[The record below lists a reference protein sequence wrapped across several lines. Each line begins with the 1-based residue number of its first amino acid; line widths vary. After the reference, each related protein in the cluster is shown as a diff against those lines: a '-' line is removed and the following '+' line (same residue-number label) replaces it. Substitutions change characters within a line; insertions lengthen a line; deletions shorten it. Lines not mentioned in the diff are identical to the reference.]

1 MQAVQARTRITLK
14 NILFATDFSQ
24 AAGAAAPIAIQIAR
38 RYGAKVYGVHVN
50 RFDDYTAAAPSAWAA
65 IAEAAQKETKEDAG
79 RLNEQLQSIEHEVVI
94 GEGNLWEVLS
104 NMIQQKEINLVV
116 VGTRGRTGFGKTL
129 LGSVAE
135 QILRQSPC
143 PVLTVGPHVNPWS
156 DEYVK
161 MREILYATN
170 LATDTPVAAPY
181 AISLAQE
188 NQAHLVLLH
197 VIEDPKAGDL
207 VDSPE
212 VTDLKER
219 KLQQL
224 VTEQAGLWCEPTYIV
239 EQGPAAEKI
248 LDVAKRRPTDLIVLG
263 ARPAKGLATHM
274 NIGTVHKVVSQAKC
288 PVLTVRG

>member
-1 MQAVQARTRITLK
+1 MKAVQARTRITVQ

-24 AAGAAAPIAIQIAR
+24 AADAAAPIAIQIAR

-50 RFDDYTAAAPSAWAA
+50 RFDDYTGAAPNAWAA
-65 IAEAAQKETKEDAG
+65 MAEAAEKETKEDFG
-79 RLNEQLQSIEHEVVI
+79 RLNGQLQSVEHEVVI
-94 GEGNLWEVLS
+94 GEGNIWEVVSKL
-104 NMIQQKEINLVV
+104 IKEKEIDLVV
-116 VGTRGRTGFGKTL
+116 LGTRGRTGIGKAL

-143 PVLTVGPHVNPWS
+143 PVLTVGPHVNLWS
-156 DEYVK
+156 DQYAK
-161 MREILYATN
+161 MREILYATD
-170 LATDTPVAAPY
+170 LATDNPIAAPY

-197 VIEDPKAGDL
+197 IIEDPKAGDL
-207 VDSPE
+207 LENPKAV
-212 VTDLKER
+212 DLKER

-224 VTEQAGLWCEPTYIV
+224 VTEQAGLWCDPTYIV

-248 LDVAKRRPTDLIVLG
+248 LDVAKRRHTDLIVMG
-263 ARPAKGLATHM
+263 ARPAKGLATHL
-274 NIGTVHKVVSQAKC
+274 NIGTVHEVVAQATC

>member
-1 MQAVQARTRITLK
+1 MQAVQAITRIALK

-24 AAGAAAPIAIQIAR
+24 AADAAAPIAIQIAR

-50 RFDDYTAAAPSAWAA
+50 RFDDYTAAAPNAWAA
-65 IAEAAQKETKEDAG
+65 MAEAAEKETKEDAG
-79 RLNEQLQSIEHEVVI
+79 RLNEQLQCIEHEVVV
-94 GEGNLWEVLS
+94 GEGNIWEVVSGL
-104 NMIQQKEINLVV
+104 IKEKEIDLVV
-116 VGTRGRTGFGKTL
+116 VGTRGRTGLGKTL

-143 PVLTVGPHVNPWS
+143 PVLTIGPHVNPWS

-161 MREILYATN
+161 MREILYATD

-212 VTDLKER
+212 VVDLKER
-219 KLQQL
+219 KLKQF
-224 VTEQAGLWCEPTYIV
+224 VTEQVGLWCEPTYIV

-248 LDVAKRRPTDLIVLG
+248 LDVAKRRHTDLIVLG
-263 ARPAKGLATHM
+263 ARPAKGLATHLNM
-274 NIGTVHKVVSQAKC
+274 GTVHKVVSQAKC

>member
-24 AAGAAAPIAIQIAR
+24 AADAAAPIAIQIAR

-50 RFDDYTAAAPSAWAA
+50 RFDDYTATAPNAWAA
-65 IAEAAQKETKEDAG
+65 MAEAAEKETKEDAA
-79 RLNEQLQSIEHEVVI
+79 RLNKQLQGVEHEVVI
-94 GEGNLWEVLS
+94 AEGNIWQVMS
-104 NMIQQKEINLVV
+104 NIIEQKEIDLIVL
-116 VGTRGRTGFGKTL
+116 GTRGRTGLGKVI

-135 QILRQSPC
+135 QILRQAPC
-143 PVLTVGPHVNPWS
+143 PVLTVGPQVNPWS

-161 MREILYATN
+161 MREIVYATD

-197 VIEDPKAGDL
+197 VIEDPKAEDL
-207 VDSPE
+207 MDSPK
-212 VTDLKER
+212 VVNVRER

-239 EQGPAAEKI
+239 EQGAAEEKI
-248 LDVAKRRPTDLIVLG
+248 LDVAKRRHTDLIVMG
-263 ARPAKGLATHM
+263 ARPGKALATHLNM
-274 NIGTVHKVVSQAKC
+274 GTVHKVVSQATC

>member
-1 MQAVQARTRITLK
+1 
-14 NILFATDFSQ
+14 LFATDFSQ
-24 AAGAAAPIAIQIAR
+24 AADAAAPIAIQIAR

-50 RFDDYTAAAPSAWAA
+50 RFDDYTAAAPNAWAA
-65 IAEAAQKETKEDAG
+65 MAEAAEKETKEDAG
-79 RLNEQLQSIEHEVVI
+79 RLNEQLQGVEHEVVI
-94 GEGNLWEVLS
+94 GEGNLLELLS
-104 NMIQQKEINLVV
+104 NVIQQKEIDLVV

-143 PVLTVGPHVNPWS
+143 PVLTIGPHVNPWS

-161 MREILYATN
+161 MREILYATD

-212 VTDLKER
+212 VVDLKER
-219 KLQQL
+219 KLKQF
-224 VTEQAGLWCEPTYIV
+224 VTEQVGLWCEPTYIV

-248 LDVAKRRPTDLIVLG
+248 LDVAKRRHTDLIVLG
-263 ARPAKGLATHM
+263 ARPAKGLATHLNM
-274 NIGTVHKVVSQAKC
+274 GTVHKVVSQAKC

>member
-1 MQAVQARTRITLK
+1 MKAVQVRTRITLK
-14 NILFATDFSQ
+14 NILFATDFSP
-24 AAGAAAPIAIQIAR
+24 AADLAAPIAVQIAQ
-38 RYGAKVYGVHVN
+38 RYGTKLYGVHVN
-50 RFDDYTAAAPSAWAA
+50 RFDDYTAAAPNAWAA
-65 IAEAAQKETKEDAG
+65 MAEAADRESQEQAQ
-79 RLNEQLQSIEHEVVI
+79 RLNKQLDGVEHEAVI
-94 GEGNLWEVLS
+94 GEGNTWKVISDLIE
-104 NMIQQKEINLVV
+104 KREIDLVV
-116 VGTRGRTGFGKTL
+116 VGTRGRTGFEKVL

-156 DEYVK
+156 EEYAK
-161 MREILYATN
+161 MREILYATD

-212 VTDLKER
+212 VMDCKER
-219 KLQQL
+219 KLQQM

-248 LDVAKRRPTDLIVLG
+248 LDVSKRRHTDLIVLG
-263 ARPAKGLATHM
+263 ARPAKGFATHLSL
-274 NIGTVHKVVSQAKC
+274 GTVQKVVSQATC

>member
-1 MQAVQARTRITLK
+1 MKAVQARTRITLK
-14 NILFATDFSQ
+14 NILFATDFLP
-24 AAGAAAPIAIQIAR
+24 AADLAAPIAVQIAQ

-50 RFDDYTAAAPSAWAA
+50 RFDDYTATAPNAWAA
-65 IAEAAQKETKEDAG
+65 MAEAAERESREQAQ
-79 RLNEQLQSIEHEVVI
+79 RLNKQLEGVEHEAVI
-94 GEGNLWEVLS
+94 SEGNTWKVISDLIE
-104 NMIQQKEINLVV
+104 KREIDLVV
-116 VGTRGRTGFGKTL
+116 VGTRGRTGFGKVL

-156 DEYVK
+156 EEYAK
-161 MREILYATN
+161 MREILYATD
-170 LATDTPVAAPY
+170 LATDNPVAAPY

-207 VDSPE
+207 VDNPE
-212 VTDLKER
+212 VMDCKER
-219 KLQQL
+219 KLQQM

-239 EQGPAAEKI
+239 EEGPAAEKI
-248 LDVAKRRPTDLIVLG
+248 LDVSKRRHTDLIVLG
-263 ARPAKGLATHM
+263 ARPAKGFATHLSL
-274 NIGTVHKVVSQAKC
+274 GTVQKVVSQATC